1 MKFIK
6 ISTARSFVYLNAAIC
21 EVAFSTF
28 PPLALFC
35 LVLTPLTLLT
45 LLTLLSFR
53 VCNLGQVV
61 VYFRRCVPCFRP
73 RLSPPSSAI
82 VYVPFVYPDFINHT
96 PRAPLHD
103 KRVFR
108 CRWQDSHFL
117 RLSVKLLQRI
127 GNIADIDDCIEIVQ
141 KCFLVRPQRYSSGR
155 VYFKTHSTHPYCSW
169 GIALCGLV
177 TQELIPYRSMGKVM
191 KSAI

>member
-1 MKFIK
+1 M
-6 ISTARSFVYLNAAIC
+6 YL
-21 EVAFSTF
+21 
-28 PPLALFC
+28 LF
-35 LVLTPLTLLT
+35 TRTLLII
-45 LLTLLSFR
+45 R
-53 VCNLGQVV
+53 PV
-61 VYFRRCVPCFRP
+61 RRCTIRGY
-73 RLSPPSSAI
+73 SA
-82 VYVPFVYPDFINHT
+82 VDDRT
-96 PRAPLHD
+96 AT
-103 KRVFR
+103 
-108 CRWQDSHFL
+108 FL

-177 TQELIPYRSMGKVM
+177 TQELIPYRSMGGVM

>member
-61 VYFRRCVPCFRP
+61 VYFP
-73 RLSPPSSAI
+73 
-82 VYVPFVYPDFINHT
+82 
-96 PRAPLHD
+96 
-103 KRVFR
+103 K
-108 CRWQDSHFL
+108 
-117 RLSVKLLQRI
+117 
-127 GNIADIDDCIEIVQ
+127 
-141 KCFLVRPQRYSSGR
+141 VRPLLSAPPLAPVFSLR
-155 VYFKTHSTHPYCSW
+155 VCTFCLP
-169 GIALCGLV
+169 GL
-177 TQELIPYRSMGKVM
+177 Y
-191 KSAI
+191 

>member
-35 LVLTPLTLLT
+35 LVLT

-61 VYFRRCVPCFRP
+61 VYFP
-73 RLSPPSSAI
+73 
-82 VYVPFVYPDFINHT
+82 
-96 PRAPLHD
+96 
-103 KRVFR
+103 K
-108 CRWQDSHFL
+108 
-117 RLSVKLLQRI
+117 
-127 GNIADIDDCIEIVQ
+127 
-141 KCFLVRPQRYSSGR
+141 VRPLLSDPPLAPVFCLR
-155 VYFKTHSTHPYCSW
+155 VCTFCLP
-169 GIALCGLV
+169 GL
-177 TQELIPYRSMGKVM
+177 Y
-191 KSAI
+191 